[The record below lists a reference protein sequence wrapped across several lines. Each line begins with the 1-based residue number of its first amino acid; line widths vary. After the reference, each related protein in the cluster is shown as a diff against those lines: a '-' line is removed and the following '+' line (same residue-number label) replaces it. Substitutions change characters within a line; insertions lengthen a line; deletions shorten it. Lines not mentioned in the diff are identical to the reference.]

1 MVELG
6 RIFFRYRNGLAP
18 LLILLAVAAGGPR
31 ILPQIP
37 RFDIALDVIGFLSV
51 FAGQALRIVTIG
63 YEYIERG
70 GRDRKVYASE
80 LVQGGMFAHSRNPL
94 YVGNVLMFIGYAM
107 IFNSIAFYLLV
118 VPVSLLAYVA
128 IVAAEEAFLTEK
140 FGAQYG
146 DYCRRVPR
154 WWPDMTGWKKSVEG
168 MRFNWQRVVVKEYNT
183 LFISVA
189 LTVGLKVWSD
199 YRAGDPCSA
208 CQPQYLAVAAVAW
221 LVLYFIVRG
230 LKKSGYLKG

>member
-18 LLILLAVAAGGPR
+18 ILILVAIAVGGPR
-31 ILPQIP
+31 VLPQIP
-37 RFDIALDVIGFLSV
+37 HFDVTLDVMGFLSV
-51 FAGQALRIVTIG
+51 LAGQTLRVVTIG

-94 YVGNVLMFIGYAM
+94 YVGNLFMIVGYAM
-107 IFNSIAFYLLV
+107 IVNSIAFYALV
-118 VPVSLLAYVA
+118 VPVSLLAYAA

-140 FGAQYG
+140 VGVQYC
-146 DYCRRVPR
+146 DYCKRVPR
-154 WWPDMTGWKKSVEG
+154 WWPDWAGWKKSVEG
-168 MRFNWQRVVVKEYNT
+168 MRFNWQRVAVKEYNT
-183 LFISVA
+183 LFISMA
-189 LTVGLKVWSD
+189 LLVGLKAWSD
-199 YRAGDPCSA
+199 YRADDPCGV
-208 CQPQYLAVAAVAW
+208 CRPEYLVVAAVAW
-221 LVLYFIVRG
+221 LVLYFIVRA